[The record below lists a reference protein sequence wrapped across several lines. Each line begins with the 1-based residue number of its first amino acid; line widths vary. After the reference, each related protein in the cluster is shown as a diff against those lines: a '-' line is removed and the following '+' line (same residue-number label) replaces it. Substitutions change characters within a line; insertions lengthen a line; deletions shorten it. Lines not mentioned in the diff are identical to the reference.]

1 MSIKNSL
8 KSHRLVPV
16 AILENADQALRLA
29 ELLQSAGLP
38 ILEITL
44 RTSGAEQAL
53 KAVAKEFPDV
63 LLGAG
68 TVLSADQLKRVKD
81 FGASF
86 AISPGVN
93 PKVVK
98 TSFEIGIPMTPG
110 VVTPTEVELAM
121 SLGCR
126 ELKFFPAEAVGGV
139 KLLKALIGPYGHC
152 GLGFVPTGG
161 ITPANALD
169 YLAIKEVLAVGGSWF
184 VAADDVRSGNWDKVK
199 SAIESAVQLVKAD
212 KP

>member
-1 MSIKNSL
+1 MSMKESL
-8 KSHRLVPV
+8 KTHRLVPV
-16 AILENADQALRLA
+16 AVLENADQALRLA
-29 ELLQSAGLP
+29 ELLQEAGLP
-38 ILEITL
+38 LLEVTL
-44 RTSGAEQAL
+44 RTPGAEEAL
-53 KAVAKEFPDV
+53 KAVAREYPDV

-81 FGASF
+81 YGASF

-93 PKVVK
+93 PKVVE

-169 YLAIKEVLAVGGSWF
+169 YLALKEVLAVGGSWF
-184 VAADDVRSGNWDKVK
+184 VGAEDVRNGNWDKLRQD
-199 SAIESAVQLVKAD
+199 IEEAVRLVKE
-212 KP
+212 

>member
-1 MSIKNSL
+1 MSIKESL
-8 KSHRLVPV
+8 KTHRLVPV
-16 AILENADQALRLA
+16 AVLENTDQALRLA
-29 ELLQSAGLP
+29 ETLQEAGLP
-38 ILEITL
+38 LLEITL
-44 RTSGAEQAL
+44 RTPGAEEAL
-53 KAVAKEFPDV
+53 KAVAKEFPDI

-68 TVLSADQLKRVKD
+68 TVLSSDQLKRVKD
-81 FGASF
+81 YGASF

-93 PKVVK
+93 PKVVE
-98 TSFEIGIPMTPG
+98 TAFEIGIPMTPG

-169 YLAIKEVLAVGGSWF
+169 YLALKQVLAVGGSWF
-184 VAADDVRSGNWDKVK
+184 VGAEDVRNGNWDKLRQDIQVAVGLVK
-199 SAIESAVQLVKAD
+199 S
-212 KP
+212 